1 MTDFDNKSDPV
12 GRQPSGR
19 DQLDHELDAALAKYA
34 TAEPRTG
41 LEERILATLRAER
54 EHAVAKAWW
63 RWPALGVTAAAV
75 IVVALFLVWRSGKP
89 AHDITAHQPA
99 VRADKQTE
107 THIAANDAVNPVRPA
122 EPAVTTTPVRR
133 SIHRPQVAVA
143 SEPRLDHFPSPRPLS
158 DEEKLLVRYVQDF
171 PQEAVMIA
179 KAQADF
185 EREMENPS
193 GDQPPGTNSVQPDQQ
208 ER

>member
-1 MTDFDNKSDPV
+1 MTDYHNKPETV
-12 GRQPSGR
+12 NRQPSDR
-19 DQLDHELDAALAKYA
+19 DQLDRELDATLAKYA

-41 LEERILATLRAER
+41 LEQRVLANLHAEQIRTAER
-54 EHAVAKAWW
+54 SWW

-75 IVVALFLVWRSGKP
+75 IVVGFLVWRWEKP
-89 AHDITAHQPA
+89 ARDITAHQPA
-99 VRADKQTE
+99 VRADEQTE
-107 THIAANDAVNPVRPA
+107 THIATNDAVNPVRPA